1 MNEYKK
7 PKSVTKGFISSKFPS
22 EFFQTV
28 KKQTPENSPRS
39 SSNHNTRKLTKVLKH
54 LDKMPAQSTEK
65 LFQPY
70 LELSSTVSNIVHKN
84 ISLEDLITLS
94 SSHISTTQIHKKVVH
109 SQTLNLHIVQHY
121 QINSKETVRF
131 IRQSIDT
138 WSSLTHPSFMQ
149 ILEFYSNSPEN
160 YFTLVLESTSGTS
173 LHSISSVLTSIPETI
188 LNSVS
193 IKLLKVVKWLLEN
206 GKNLNVFEISSI
218 ICTKEGEIKILP
230 RFENN
235 WKENDESLFMSLGK
249 ILIKCISLD
258 VVQGVDRRCCFF
270 HSLNEDIMIRRVSKD
285 FKDFLCKLTRYRKTD
300 LNDLMNHEWIVN
312 RASQVKMT
320 GALVSLKEVLNIAPM
335 KERGIPVDKIFEN
348 LRILNDGK
356 KFSRPNTAAVYFLAD
371 DLGVPRGKFEDR
383 INQVFNEIYS

>member
-7 PKSVTKGFISSKFPS
+7 PKSITKGLISSKFPS

-28 KKQTPENSPRS
+28 KKQTPDNSPRS
-39 SSNHNTRKLTKVLKH
+39 SSNHNTRKLTKVLNR

-70 LELSSTVSNIVHKN
+70 FELSSTVSNIVHKN
-84 ISLEDLITLS
+84 ICLEDLITLS
-94 SSHISTTQIHKKVVH
+94 SSHISPTQIYKKVIQR
-109 SQTLNLHIVQHY
+109 QTLNLHIVQHY
-121 QINSKETVRF
+121 QINTKESARF

-160 YFTLVLESTSGTS
+160 YFTLILQSTSGTS
-173 LHSISSVLTSIPETI
+173 LHSISSTLTSIPESI
-188 LNSVS
+188 LNSIS

-218 ICTKEGEIKILP
+218 LCTKEGEIKILP

-235 WKENDESLFMSLGK
+235 WKENAESLHMSLGK
-249 ILIKCISLD
+249 LLIKCISLD
-258 VVQGVDRRCCFF
+258 VEQGSDSKCCFF
-270 HSLNEDIMIRRVSKD
+270 HSLNEDLMIRRISKE
-285 FKDFLCKLTRYRKTD
+285 FKDFLCKLTRYRKID
-300 LNDLMNHEWIVN
+300 LNDLMNHDWIVN
-312 RASQVKMT
+312 RASQVKMA
-320 GALVSLKEVLNIAPM
+320 GALVCLKEVLNIAPM
-335 KERGIPVDKIFEN
+335 KETGIGVEKICEN

-356 KFSRPNTAAVYFLAD
+356 KLSRPNTAAVYFLAD

-383 INQVFNEIYS
+383 INEVFNEIYS